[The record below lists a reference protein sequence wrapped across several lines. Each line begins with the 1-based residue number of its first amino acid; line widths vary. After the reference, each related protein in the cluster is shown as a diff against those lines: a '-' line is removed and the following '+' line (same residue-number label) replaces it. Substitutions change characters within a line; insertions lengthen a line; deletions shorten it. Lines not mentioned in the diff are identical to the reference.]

1 MPSRP
6 FRIVKYL
13 SGALKTS
20 LSLTLCLTIC
30 SLPNLYAPSAQ
41 AQSQAQY
48 LAQRNYDD
56 DNNDDDRD
64 DPRRDDNQSSNS
76 SSAQSKT
83 STKLFVPAFVTYWTH
98 DALGY
103 HPSICFNVENVSG
116 TSLLGQPVQLQAHF
130 RLLSEGILTIYR
142 WTATFDTIGG
152 MQQVNT
158 EAHGKRPFEL
168 PMDQSDWPL
177 IECKILCKLSD
188 NTEVQKLLIARIQP
202 VAMTDDD
209 ARNQLNYLLG
219 KNKLAKAKMEQQ
231 RKKDALAAK
240 ASQSNGSSGQNSNPS
255 QNIHPSQTAPK
266 KPNGSNQNQPGGSGN
281 NSNGTGGGG
290 RGDGGGLE
298 NSRPIRPPVPETP
311 LTAVAGAMPGTG
323 PISTSIQPP
332 RSASSSVGDS
342 SVTGSAAEALTNKNT
357 NLPGLG
363 DDFYLFE
370 KTLGLPLETDVRDKN
385 WVFASYK
392 KSPLMRIYAGSKGR
406 TGKADVVLCVLKQ
419 DHISDGQLPAACR
432 ALAGKFKSEKCTTPE
447 HSVRYVDSNVSPSGR
462 LEFVTVNGQSWRG
475 LAFKMR
481 DTDGSP
487 AVLIGVSR
495 IPGALIELLKEE
507 GHKTGILSFLL
518 PGLGD
523 MPKNDQYDPSRPS
536 RSYYQPPVNKDDDDN

>member
-1 MPSRP
+1 MFARKPRVT
-6 FRIVKYL
+6 I
-13 SGALKTS
+13 TI
-20 LSLTLCLTIC
+20 LSLANLL
-30 SLPNLYAPSAQ
+30 LPNLCSQNALAQVSYAASERTAGQ
-41 AQSQAQY
+41 RNY
-48 LAQRNYDD
+48 LAQRGYDD
-56 DNNDDDRD
+56 DNSDDDRED
-64 DPRRDDNQSSNS
+64 SRRDDSQ

-116 TSLLGQPVQLQAHF
+116 TNLLGQPVQLQAHF

-188 NTEVQKLLIARIQP
+188 NSEVQKLLIARIQP

-231 RKKDALAAK
+231 KKKDAMAAK
-240 ASQSNGSSGQNSNPS
+240 ANAAASSHQSSGTQASKRPAGSSQN
-255 QNIHPSQTAPK
+255 
-266 KPNGSNQNQPGGSGN
+266 PGGSGVN
-281 NSNGTGGGG
+281 GNGTTGGG
-290 RGDGGGLE
+290 RGDGGGDS
-298 NSRPIRPPVPETP
+298 NRPARPPVSEAP
-311 LTAVAGAMPGTG
+311 LTAVAGAMPGTS
-323 PISTSIQPP
+323 PISTNIQPP
-332 RSASSSVGDS
+332 RASGGEGAAVS
-342 SVTGSAAEALTNKNT
+342 GSAIDALTNKSL

-385 WVFASYK
+385 WVFAAYK
-392 KSPLMRIYAGSKGR
+392 KSPLFRLYAGSKGR

-419 DHISDGQLPAACR
+419 DHIADLQLPSACR
-432 ALAGKFKSEKCTTPE
+432 AIAGKFKSEKCTSPE
-447 HSVRYVDSNVSPSGR
+447 HSVRYVDTSVSPSGR

-475 LAFKMR
+475 LAFRIK

-487 AVLIGVSR
+487 AVLVGVSR
-495 IPGALIELLKEE
+495 IPGALVELLKEE

-523 MPKNDQYDPSRPS
+523 VSKSDQYDPSRPS
-536 RSYYQPPVNKDDDDN
+536 RSYYQPPVNRDDDDN

>member
-1 MPSRP
+1 MFAGKPRVA
-6 FRIVKYL
+6 ITL
-13 SGALKTS
+13 
-20 LSLTLCLTIC
+20 LSLANLV
-30 SLPNLYAPSAQ
+30 LPNLCAQTALAQGSYAAEQ
-41 AQSQAQY
+41 KYGGQRNY
-48 LAQRNYDD
+48 LAQRGYDD
-56 DNNDDDRD
+56 DNSDDDRE
-64 DPRRDDNQSSNS
+64 DPRRDDSQ

-188 NTEVQKLLIARIQP
+188 NSEVQKLLIARIQP

-240 ASQSNGSSGQNSNPS
+240 ANAGANASSNNHQNSAA
-255 QNIHPSQTAPK
+255 SQTPK
-266 KPNGSNQNQPGGSGN
+266 RPSGSNQNPGGSGAN
-281 NSNGTGGGG
+281 NNGTTGSG
-290 RGDGGGLE
+290 RGDGGGD
-298 NSRPIRPPVPETP
+298 NNRAARPPVAETP
-311 LTAVAGAMPGTG
+311 LTAVAGAMPGTSS
-323 PISTSIQPP
+323 ISTSIQPP
-332 RSASSSVGDS
+332 RTSSGEGAAS
-342 SVTGSAAEALTNKNT
+342 GSAIDALINKNL

-385 WVFASYK
+385 WVFAAYK
-392 KSPLMRIYAGSKGR
+392 KSPLFRLYAGSKGR

-419 DHISDGQLPAACR
+419 DHIADLQLASACR
-432 ALAGKFKSEKCTTPE
+432 AIAGKFKSEKCTSPE
-447 HSVRYVDSNVSPSGR
+447 HSVRYVDTNVSPTGR

-475 LAFKMR
+475 LAFRIK

-487 AVLIGVSR
+487 AVLVGVSR
-495 IPGALIELLKEE
+495 IPGALVELLKEE

-523 MPKNDQYDPSRPS
+523 VSKNDQYDSSRPS
-536 RSYYQPPVNKDDDDN
+536 RSYYQPPVNRDDDDN

>member
-1 MPSRP
+1 MQSKSL
-6 FRIVKYL
+6 RIFFKSL

-20 LSLTLCLTIC
+20 LSLALSLSILG
-30 SLPNLYAPSAQ
+30 LPNLCAPQAQ

-64 DPRRDDNQSSNS
+64 DPRRDDSQSSN

-240 ASQSNGSSGQNSNPS
+240 ANAAANPNTNSGQNS
-255 QNIHPSQTAPK
+255 HPSQTAPK
-266 KPNGSNQNQPGGSGN
+266 KPNGSNQSQPGGSGN
-281 NSNGTGGGG
+281 NFNGTGGSGS
-290 RGDGGGLE
+290 GGGLE
-298 NSRPIRPPVPETP
+298 NSRPTRPPLPETP

-332 RSASSSVGDS
+332 RSGNSSGGDS
-342 SVTGSAAEALTNKNT
+342 APSGSAVEALTNKNT

-370 KTLGLPLETDVRDKN
+370 KILGLPLETDVRDKN

-447 HSVRYVDSNVSPSGR
+447 HSVRYVDSSVSPTGR

>member
-1 MPSRP
+1 M
-6 FRIVKYL
+6 
-13 SGALKTS
+13 S
-20 LSLTLCLTIC
+20 LSLTLCLTVWG
-30 SLPNLYAPSAQ
+30 LPNLCAPSA
-41 AQSQAQY
+41 QAQY

-64 DPRRDDNQSSNS
+64 DPRRDDSSSNA

-152 MQQVNT
+152 LQQVNT

-240 ASQSNGSSGQNSNPS
+240 ANLNNQNN
-255 QNIHPSQTAPK
+255 QNNHPSQTAPK
-266 KPNGSNQNQPGGSGN
+266 KPNGSNQFQPGGAGN
-281 NSNGTGGGG
+281 NSIGTSGGG
-290 RGDGGGLE
+290 RGDGGGGPE
-298 NSRPIRPPVPETP
+298 SSRPTRPPVAETP
-311 LTAVAGAMPGTG
+311 LTAVAGAMPGSG
-323 PISTSIQPP
+323 SVSTSIQAP
-332 RSASSSVGDS
+332 RSGISGGGDS
-342 SVTGSAAEALTNKNT
+342 AASGSAVEALTNKNT

-392 KSPLMRIYAGSKGR
+392 KSTLMRIYAGSKGR

-447 HSVRYVDSNVSPSGR
+447 HSVRYVDSSVSPTGR

-475 LAFKMR
+475 LTFKMR

-523 MPKNDQYDPSRPS
+523 VPKNDQYDPSRPS